1 MTQSALAVLAACL
14 ASWAVGFSIGKV
26 IGFLERLFNDAFH

>member
-1 MTQSALAVLAACL
+1 MTQSVLAVLAASL
-14 ASWAVGFSIGKV
+14 ASWAVGFAIGKV